1 MGYFLLI
8 LKNQS
13 LINMASVVQRIVKE
27 KLKNEN
33 GSLVK
38 PPSWLPTNVS
48 YETIMG
54 SMAYGVS
61 SDSSDMDIYGFC
73 IPPKSTVFPHL
84 AGEIFGFGR
93 QIQRFECWHHHALQD
108 PAALAGKGRM
118 YDL

>member
-61 SDSSDMDIYGFC
+61 SDASDMDVYGFC
-73 IPPKSTVFPHL
+73 IPKKDMIFPHL
-84 AGEIFGFGR
+84 SGHINGFGKKP
-93 QIQRFECWHHHALQD
+93 QGFDQWQEHHIND
-108 PAALAGKGRM
+108 PSANKQ
-118 YDL
+118 YDI